1 MTFNLKK
8 PIEDSLERQEAF
20 EAALNEYVTALYI
33 YFEIQQTIENRNSG
47 GKQKRMTLIEQ

>member
-33 YFEIQQTIENRNSG
+33 YFEIQ
-47 GKQKRMTLIEQ
+47 